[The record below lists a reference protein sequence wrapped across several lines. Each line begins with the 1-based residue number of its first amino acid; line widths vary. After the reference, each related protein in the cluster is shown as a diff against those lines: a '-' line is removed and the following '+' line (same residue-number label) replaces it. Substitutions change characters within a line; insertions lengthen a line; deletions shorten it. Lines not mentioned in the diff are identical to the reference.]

1 MNENTETKEPLTDAS
16 GESATESQAK
26 ATLGANHVFQV
37 FRQTGTPVVTLILA
51 AAVILVVFCAL
62 AAAGG
67 RVSDVPLLLLKQL
80 VLIVLPFVPGIIVY
94 REFRE
99 EVILTCR
106 GICTETEIVSGAMK
120 SLRFLWERYFLC
132 LLPGIAVVAGLINP
146 FVQSDWKPFRELGG
160 SISFCLFVFLLGE
173 FPLAIF
179 PVARLFSRR
188 IGMIVMLILIILGQI
203 ILMLNA
209 LFLASGL
216 IYFTDGDVKIK
227 ESIAFTSTL
236 SFICITLFACAF
248 GYFLHAAYTDAQNEG
263 LLY

>member
-1 MNENTETKEPLTDAS
+1 MNENTDAKKTGTDAS
-16 GESATESQAK
+16 GESAAESPASAK
-26 ATLGANHVFQV
+26 LGADHVFQV
-37 FRQTGTPVVTLILA
+37 FRQTGSPVTTLILT
-51 AAVILVVFCAL
+51 VV
-62 AAAGG
+62 
-67 RVSDVPLLLLKQL
+67 VML
-80 VLIVLPFVPGIIVY
+80 VLFFVLAGTFLGLPSLLILIVFPFVPGIIVY

-106 GICTETEIVSGAMK
+106 GVCTETEIVSGAWK
-120 SLRFLWERYFLC
+120 SLLYLWERYFLC
-132 LLPGIAVVAGLINP
+132 LLPGIAFVVVFHVLHNY
-146 FVQSDWKPFRELGG
+146 QSDWKPFRELGG

-173 FPLAIF
+173 FPLAVF

-188 IGMIVMLILIILGQI
+188 IGMIVMLILTILGQI
-203 ILMLNA
+203 ILMLDA

-227 ESIAFTSTL
+227 ENIAFTGTL

-248 GYFLHAAYTDAQNEG
+248 GYFLHAAHTDAGNEG

>member
-1 MNENTETKEPLTDAS
+1 MNENTEAKETRTDAA
-16 GESATESQAK
+16 GESAAEAR

-37 FRQTGTPVVTLILA
+37 FRQTGKPVTTLILS
-51 AAVILVVFCAL
+51 VVVMLVVFFVL
-62 AAAGG
+62 AGAFLGL
-67 RVSDVPLLLLKQL
+67 PLLL
-80 VLIVLPFVPGIIVY
+80 VLIVFPFVPGIIVY

-106 GICTETEIVSGAMK
+106 GICTETEIVSGAWK
-120 SLRFLWERYFLC
+120 SLLYLWERYFLC
-132 LLPGIAVVAGLINP
+132 LLPGIAFVVGFHVLHD
-146 FVQSDWKPFRELGG
+146 FQSDWKPFRELGG

-227 ESIAFTSTL
+227 ENIAFTSTL
-236 SFICITLFACAF
+236 SFICITLFACGL
-248 GYFLHAAYTDAQNEG
+248 GYFLHAAFHDAETEG

>member
-1 MNENTETKEPLTDAS
+1 MNENKDAKEKRTDVA
-16 GESATESQAK
+16 GESAAEAR
-26 ATLGANHVFQV
+26 ATLGADHVFQV

-67 RVSDVPLLLLKQL
+67 RVSDVPLLLLQQL

-106 GICTETEIVSGAMK
+106 GVCTETEIVSGAMK

-146 FVQSDWKPFRELGG
+146 FVQSDWKPFREFGG
-160 SISFCLFVFLLGE
+160 SISLCLFVVLLGDFALAV
-173 FPLAIF
+173 FPA
-179 PVARLFSRR
+179 ARLFSRR
-188 IGMIVMLILIILGQI
+188 AGMIVMLILIILGQA

-209 LFLASGL
+209 LFLASGFV
-216 IYFTDGDVKIK
+216 YFTDGDVKVK
-227 ESIAFTSTL
+227 ENIAFTGTL
-236 SFICITLFACAF
+236 SFICITLFAFGF
-248 GYFLHAAYTDAQNEG
+248 GYFIHAAYKDAENEG

>member
-1 MNENTETKEPLTDAS
+1 MNENTDTKKNGASAS

-37 FRQTGTPVVTLILA
+37 FRQTGKPVTTLILS
-51 AAVILVVFCAL
+51 VVVMLVLFFVL
-62 AAAGG
+62 AGAFLGL
-67 RVSDVPLLLLKQL
+67 PLLL
-80 VLIVLPFVPGIIVY
+80 VLIVFPFVPGIIVY

-106 GICTETEIVSGAMK
+106 GVCTETEIVSGAWK
-120 SLRFLWERYFLC
+120 SLLYLWERYFLC
-132 LLPGIAVVAGLINP
+132 LLPGIAFVVGFHVLHD
-146 FVQSDWKPFRELGG
+146 FQSDWKPFRELGG

-203 ILMLNA
+203 ILMLNT

-227 ESIAFTSTL
+227 ENIAFTGTL
-236 SFICITLFACAF
+236 SFICITLFACGL
-248 GYFLHAAYTDAQNEG
+248 GYFIHAAYTDAQNEG

>member
-37 FRQTGTPVVTLILA
+37 FRQTGKPVTTLILSVVA
-51 AAVILVVFCAL
+51 MLVLFFVL
-62 AAAGG
+62 AGAFLGMP
-67 RVSDVPLLLLKQL
+67 SLL
-80 VLIVLPFVPGIIVY
+80 VLIVFPFVPGIIVY

-106 GICTETEIVSGAMK
+106 GICTETEIVSGAWK
-120 SLRFLWERYFLC
+120 SLLYLWERYFLC
-132 LLPGIAVVAGLINP
+132 LLPGIAFVVGFHVLHD
-146 FVQSDWKPFRELGG
+146 FQSDWKPFRELGG

-227 ESIAFTSTL
+227 ENIAFTSTL

>member
-1 MNENTETKEPLTDAS
+1 MNENVDAKEPRTDAS
-16 GESATESQAK
+16 GESAAESR
-26 ATLGANHVFQV
+26 ATLGADHVFQV
-37 FRQTGTPVVTLILA
+37 FRQTGTPVTTLILSVVA
-51 AAVILVVFCAL
+51 MLVLFFVL
-62 AAAGG
+62 AGAFLGLP
-67 RVSDVPLLLLKQL
+67 SLL
-80 VLIVLPFVPGIIVY
+80 VLIVFPFVPGIIVY

>member
-1 MNENTETKEPLTDAS
+1 MNENMDVKEN
-16 GESATESQAK
+16 ESRTESPAK
-26 ATLGANHVFQV
+26 ATLGAGHVLQV
-37 FRQTGTPVVTLILA
+37 FRQSGSPVTTLILT
-51 AAVILVVFCAL
+51 VVVMLVLFFVL
-62 AAAGG
+62 AGTFLG
-67 RVSDVPLLLLKQL
+67 LPSLL
-80 VLIVLPFVPGIIVY
+80 VLIVFPFVPGIIVY

-99 EVILTCR
+99 EVIPTCR
-106 GICTETEIVSGAMK
+106 SVCLDEEIVSGAWK
-120 SLRFLWERYFLC
+120 SLLYLWERYFLC
-132 LLPGIAVVAGLINP
+132 LLPGIAFVVVGFHVLHD
-146 FVQSDWKPFRELGG
+146 FQSDWKPFRELGG

-203 ILMLNA
+203 ILMLDA

-227 ESIAFTSTL
+227 ENIAFTSTL

-248 GYFLHAAYTDAQNEG
+248 GYFLRAAYTDAGNEG

>member
-1 MNENTETKEPLTDAS
+1 MNENTDTKKNGASAS

-37 FRQTGTPVVTLILA
+37 FRQTGKPVTTLILSVVA
-51 AAVILVVFCAL
+51 MLVLFFVL
-62 AAAGG
+62 AGAFLGL
-67 RVSDVPLLLLKQL
+67 PLLL
-80 VLIVLPFVPGIIVY
+80 VLIVFPFVPGIIVY

-106 GICTETEIVSGAMK
+106 GICTETEIVSGAWK
-120 SLRFLWERYFLC
+120 SLLYLWERYFLC
-132 LLPGIAVVAGLINP
+132 LLPGIAFVVGFHVLHD
-146 FVQSDWKPFRELGG
+146 FQSDWKPFRELGG

-179 PVARLFSRR
+179 PVARVFSRR

-227 ESIAFTSTL
+227 ENIAFTSTL

-248 GYFLHAAYTDAQNEG
+248 GYFLHAAFHDAEEKG